1 MKYLKPFNESKTEE
15 LVTEILS
22 KPGWV
27 KIEPTR
33 YEHWINELEYQLTD
47 DVKITVL
54 QFDPQ
59 MRRVLKDGKD
69 IQYYLEKGDDFYII
83 GSYTNNYTQLFSEYE
98 YPYRDLS
105 NYERMMKTCNYLL
118 PFFYRKPDDNLINSI
133 RECFIEIEDYPSIEF
148 ELKWGYCDAKNEEF
162 GFFPAF
168 RFSDKLALS
177 LVYNLNGAK
186 IEDIDDIL
194 ESGKERLISIYDIH
208 HSYIKVINDG
218 WRRIIIRIE

>member
-1 MKYLKPFNESKTEE
+1 MKYLKQFNESKTEE
-15 LVTEILS
+15 SITEILF

-47 DVKITVL
+47 DVKIKVL
-54 QFDPQ
+54 Q
-59 MRRVLKDGKD
+59 LKDGKD
-69 IQYYLEKGDDFYII
+69 LPYYLEKDGYYNI
-83 GSYTNNYTQLFSEYE
+83 GSYTSNYTQLFSEYE

-105 NYERMMKTCNYLL
+105 NYERMMKICNYLL

-133 RECFIEIEDYPSIEF
+133 RECFIEIEDYPSILF

-168 RFSDKLALS
+168 RFSDKLCLS
-177 LVYNLNGAK
+177 FIYNHYSE
-186 IEDIDDIL
+186 IQYDDIL
-194 ESGKERLISIYDIH
+194 ELIEEGVDRVVDIYDIH
-208 HSYIKVINDG
+208 RIYIKVINDD
-218 WRRIIIRIE
+218 WRIIIKIEF